1 MSHIDYF
8 FSPISPFTY
17 TYLADSGLE
26 EIVREHE
33 ATVTY
38 KPIGIIMLFS
48 RTGGTPPAQSHPLR
62 QEYHLQEL
70 QRQSKK
76 QRLPITLKLEYF
88 PTNATPSSY
97 AIIAAQADSSGDV
110 GGLVQYIL
118 SACWAEEKDIAQ
130 DDVIKDCLRQAGFDP
145 ALADSGLLSGAETY
159 LANLEKAVICGVF
172 GAPFYIVDDG
182 PEFWGQDR
190 LNDLDAHLAGEF

>member
-8 FSPISPFTY
+8 FSPISPF

-38 KPIGIIMLFS
+38 KSINVITLFS
-48 RTGGTPPAQSHPLR
+48 RTGGTPPAQRHPLR
-62 QEYHLQEL
+62 QEYQLQEL

-76 QRLPITLKLEYF
+76 QRLPITLKPKYF

-97 AIIAAQADSSGDV
+97 AIIAAQA
-110 GGLVQYIL
+110 
-118 SACWAEEKDIAQ
+118 
-130 DDVIKDCLRQAGFDP
+130 
-145 ALADSGLLSGAETY
+145 ETY
-159 LANLEKAVICGVF
+159 LAKLEKAVISGVF

-182 PEFWGQDR
+182 PGFWGQDR
-190 LNDLDAHLAGEF
+190 LNDLDSHLEGEF